1 MKDWSTLQKGDT
13 LYLLVPTITYNADGP
28 QITKYVYQES
38 SVINVHQYENHIN
51 IRFKYTDSTGKRH
64 RIELTVNKLKFNNE
78 YVSSDKRTGWASN
91 YNPSYGDLIV
101 TYINK
106 EILNNVYSQIIAKEI
121 NKYEENIENIKKIT
135 RQLKNIQYD
144 SF

>member
-1 MKDWSTLQKGDT
+1 MKDWSTLQKGDI
-13 LYLLVPTITYNADGP
+13 LYLLVPTITYNTDGP

-51 IRFKYTDSTGKRH
+51 IRFKYTDSTGKRR

-78 YVSSDKRTGWASN
+78 CVSSDKRTGWASN

-106 EILNNVYSQIIAKEI
+106 EILNNVYLQIIAKEI
-121 NKYEENIENIKKIT
+121 NKYEENIKNIKKIT

>member
-13 LYLLVPTITYNADGP
+13 LYLLVPTITYNTDGP

-51 IRFKYTDSTGKRH
+51 IRFKYTDSKGKRH
-64 RIELTVNKLKFNNE
+64 RIELTVNKLKFNNK

-106 EILNNVYSQIIAKEI
+106 EILNNIYSQIIVKEI

>member
-13 LYLLVPTITYNADGP
+13 LYLLVPTITYNTDDP

-51 IRFKYTDSTGKRH
+51 IRFKYTDSKGKRR
-64 RIELTVNKLKFNNE
+64 RIELTVNKLKFNNK

-106 EILNNVYSQIIAKEI
+106 EILNNIYSQIIKQEI
-121 NKYEENIENIKKIT
+121 NKYEEIIENNKKIT

>member
-1 MKDWSTLQKGDT
+1 MKDWSTLQKGDI
-13 LYLLVPTITYNADGP
+13 LYLLVPTITYNTDGS

-51 IRFKYTDSTGKRH
+51 IRFKYTDSNSKRR

-106 EILNNVYSQIIAKEI
+106 EILNNVYSQIIKQEI
-121 NKYEENIENIKKIT
+121 NKYEEIIENNKKIT
-135 RQLKNIQYD
+135 RQLKSIQYD

>member
-13 LYLLVPTITYNADGP
+13 LYLLVPTITYNTDDP

-51 IRFKYTDSTGKRH
+51 IRFKYTDSTGKRR
-64 RIELTVNKLKFNNE
+64 RIELTINKLKFNNE
-78 YVSSDKRTGWASN
+78 CVSSDKRTSWASN
-91 YNPSYGDLIV
+91 YNPSYGDLLV

-135 RQLKNIQYD
+135 RQLQSIQYD

>member
-1 MKDWSTLQKGDT
+1 MKDWSTLQKGDI
-13 LYLLVPTITYNADGP
+13 LYLLVPTITYNTDGP

-51 IRFKYTDSTGKRH
+51 IRFKYTDSTGKRR

-106 EILNNVYSQIIAKEI
+106 EILNNVYSQIIVKEI

>member
-1 MKDWSTLQKGDT
+1 MKDWSTLQKGDI
-13 LYLLVPTITYNADGP
+13 LYLLVPTITYNTDGP

-51 IRFKYTDSTGKRH
+51 IRFKYTDSTGKRR

-106 EILNNVYSQIIAKEI
+106 EILNNVYSQIIVKEI

-135 RQLKNIQYD
+135 RQLKSIQYD

>member
-1 MKDWSTLQKGDT
+1 MKNWSTLQKGDI
-13 LYLLVPTITYNADGP
+13 LYLLVPTITYNTDGP

-51 IRFKYTDSTGKRH
+51 IRFKYTDSTGKRR

-106 EILNNVYSQIIAKEI
+106 EILNNVYSQIIVKEI

>member
-1 MKDWSTLQKGDT
+1 MKDWSTLQKGDI
-13 LYLLVPTITYNADGP
+13 LYLLVPTITYNTDGS

-51 IRFKYTDSTGKRH
+51 IRFKYTDSNGKRR

-106 EILNNVYSQIIAKEI
+106 EILNNVYSQIIVKEI
-121 NKYEENIENIKKIT
+121 NKYEEIIENNKKIT

>member
-1 MKDWSTLQKGDT
+1 MKDWSTLQKGDI
-13 LYLLVPTITYNADGP
+13 LYLLVPTITYNTDGP

-51 IRFKYTDSTGKRH
+51 IRFKYTDSTGKRR

-78 YVSSDKRTGWASN
+78 CVSSDKRTGWASN

-106 EILNNVYSQIIAKEI
+106 EILNNVYSQIIVKEI
-121 NKYEENIENIKKIT
+121 NKHEENIENIKKIT

>member
-1 MKDWSTLQKGDT
+1 MKDWSTLQKGDI
-13 LYLLVPTITYNADGP
+13 LYLLVPTITYNTDAP

-51 IRFKYTDSTGKRH
+51 IRFKYTDSTGKRR

-78 YVSSDKRTGWASN
+78 CVSSDKRTGWASN

-106 EILNNVYSQIIAKEI
+106 EILNNVYSQIISKEI

>member
-1 MKDWSTLQKGDT
+1 MKDWSTLQKGDI
-13 LYLLVPTITYNADGP
+13 LYLLVPTITYNTDGP

-51 IRFKYTDSTGKRH
+51 IRFKYTDSTGKRR

-78 YVSSDKRTGWASN
+78 CVSSDKRTGWASN

-106 EILNNVYSQIIAKEI
+106 EILNNVYLQIIAKEI

-135 RQLKNIQYD
+135 RQLKSIQYD

>member
-13 LYLLVPTITYNADGP
+13 LYLLVPTITYNTDDP

-51 IRFKYTDSTGKRH
+51 IRFKYTDSTGKRR

-135 RQLKNIQYD
+135 RQLQSIQYD

>member
-1 MKDWSTLQKGDT
+1 MKDWSTLQKGDI
-13 LYLLVPTITYNADGP
+13 LYLLVPTITYNTDGP

-51 IRFKYTDSTGKRH
+51 IRFKYTDSTGKRR

-106 EILNNVYSQIIAKEI
+106 EILNNVYSQIISKEI

>member
-1 MKDWSTLQKGDT
+1 MKDWSTLQKGDI
-13 LYLLVPTITYNADGP
+13 LYLLVPTITYNTDGP

-51 IRFKYTDSTGKRH
+51 IRFKYTDSTGKRR

-106 EILNNVYSQIIAKEI
+106 EILNNVYSQIIEKEI

>member
-1 MKDWSTLQKGDT
+1 MKDWSTLQKGDI
-13 LYLLVPTITYNADGP
+13 LYLLVPTITYNTDGS

-51 IRFKYTDSTGKRH
+51 IRFKYTDSTGKRR

-106 EILNNVYSQIIAKEI
+106 EILNNVYSQIIVKEI

>member
-1 MKDWSTLQKGDT
+1 MKDWSTIQKGDI
-13 LYLLVPTITYNADGP
+13 LYLLVPTITYNTDGP

-51 IRFKYTDSTGKRH
+51 IRFKYTDSTGKRR

-78 YVSSDKRTGWASN
+78 CVSSDKRTGWASN

-106 EILNNVYSQIIAKEI
+106 EILNNVYLQIIAKEI

>member
-13 LYLLVPTITYNADGP
+13 LYLLVPTITYNTDAQ

-51 IRFKYTDSTGKRH
+51 IRFKYTDSTGKRR
-64 RIELTVNKLKFNNE
+64 RIELTINKLKFNNE
-78 YVSSDKRTGWASN
+78 CVSSDKRTGWASN
-91 YNPSYGDLIV
+91 YNPSYGDLLV

-135 RQLKNIQYD
+135 RQLKSIQYD